1 MENLQLTK
9 RKTLINSQLQ
19 ITISTNASLAG
30 LGAYFQDQKT
40 SQGNKD
46 HINVL
51 ELGAVNYE
59 MLIFSCLHSK
69 AQPIHIQRDSIVTLS
84 SQKMKFSIKDFFS
97 KCDQIR
103 RKLRIWSH
111 LLKKPLME
119 NFIFCAVPYPFIFG
133 KNRKHSKEIY
143 DCFELG
149 KMVIEQSDHN
159 YCKIFPRIT
168 KYRGRYSVQDSKR
181 WRRMEMKSQ
190 YIPKDLQIQRK
201 AGDRSFFFA
210 NLTPITHF
218 YFIETG
224 PLKPRERERCF
235 RNFLDQ

>member
-1 MENLQLTK
+1 
-9 RKTLINSQLQ
+9 
-19 ITISTNASLAG
+19 
-30 LGAYFQDQKT
+30 
-40 SQGNKD
+40 
-46 HINVL
+46 
-51 ELGAVNYE
+51 
-59 MLIFSCLHSK
+59 
-69 AQPIHIQRDSIVTLS
+69 
-84 SQKMKFSIKDFFS
+84 
-97 KCDQIR
+97 
-103 RKLRIWSH
+103 
-111 LLKKPLME
+111 ME

-224 PLKPRERERCF
+224 PLKPRERERDVFEISWTNKKRFAFPPFCLMGQVLKAIQ
-235 RNFLDQ
+235 LDLARLIVETPVRQRQSWYP

>member
-1 MENLQLTK
+1 
-9 RKTLINSQLQ
+9 
-19 ITISTNASLAG
+19 
-30 LGAYFQDQKT
+30 
-40 SQGNKD
+40 
-46 HINVL
+46 
-51 ELGAVNYE
+51 
-59 MLIFSCLHSK
+59 
-69 AQPIHIQRDSIVTLS
+69 
-84 SQKMKFSIKDFFS
+84 
-97 KCDQIR
+97 
-103 RKLRIWSH
+103 
-111 LLKKPLME
+111 ME

-143 DCFELG
+143 DCFEQG

-159 YCKIFPRIT
+159 YCKIFPRII

-224 PLKPRERERCF
+224 PLKPRERERDVFEISWTNKKRFAFPSFCLMGQVLKTIQ
-235 RNFLDQ
+235 LDLARLIVEAPVRQRQSWYP